1 MKLLYLALAVL
12 LASATDGFAA
22 DSVFGTVQTK
32 SEELFRNVKTIVFV
46 VGGFGL
52 VGLAVGAIFGT
63 VKWKWFAS
71 LAIGLAIL
79 AVAGA
84 IVKYV
89 TNESVSF
96 SDSLT

>member
-12 LASATDGFAA
+12 LASSTDSAA
-22 DSVFGTVQTK
+22 AVFDTVTK
-32 SEELFRNVKTIVFV
+32 KGEDLFRNVKTIVFV
-46 VGGFGL
+46 AGGFGL

-63 VKWKWFAS
+63 VKWKRFAS

-84 IVKYV
+84 IVQYV
-89 TNESVSF
+89 TNKTPDF
-96 SDSLT
+96 QDSLT

>member
-12 LASATDGFAA
+12 LSSSTDSAA
-22 DSVFGTVQTK
+22 SVFDTVTK
-32 SEELFRNVKTIVFV
+32 KGEDLFRNVKTIVFV

-84 IVKYV
+84 IVQYV
-89 TNESVSF
+89 TNKTPDF
-96 SDSLT
+96 QDSLT

>member
-12 LASATDGFAA
+12 LESSTDSAAA
-22 DSVFGTVQTK
+22 VFDTVTK
-32 SEELFRNVKTIVFV
+32 KGEDLFKNVKTIVFV

-52 VGLAVGAIFGT
+52 VGLACGAIFGT

-84 IVKYV
+84 IVDYV
-89 TNESVSF
+89 TEAGAPGF
-96 SDSLT
+96 GDTL